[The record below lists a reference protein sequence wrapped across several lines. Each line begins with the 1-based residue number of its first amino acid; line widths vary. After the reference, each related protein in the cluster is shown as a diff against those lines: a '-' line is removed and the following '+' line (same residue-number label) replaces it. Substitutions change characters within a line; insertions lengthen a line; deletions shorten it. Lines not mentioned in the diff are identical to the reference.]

1 MLGRKPTILLKLAGV
16 LRLPPKSLPVA
27 SQTCF
32 VAKATEEPPDEP
44 PAILF
49 LLKGFL
55 VTPYTGLKVC
65 PPAHSGTFD
74 LATGSAPFCSKRA
87 IVESDFDGILL
98 LNIFEPNVVGTP
110 ATSL

>member
-49 LLKGFL
+49 LLKGFF
-55 VTPYTGLKVC
+55 VTP
-65 PPAHSGTFD
+65 
-74 LATGSAPFCSKRA
+74 
-87 IVESDFDGILL
+87 
-98 LNIFEPNVVGTP
+98 
-110 ATSL
+110 